1 MTEITVYYLQMNSP
15 ADLVPGRE
23 APGLVI
29 TEARVKQWPLNRF
42 LYQHVGGP
50 WDWKD
55 KLTWSDQQ
63 WQAYAEAE
71 DLRTW
76 VAYCQGSPAG
86 YFELQKQPGNE
97 VEIKYFGLAEVF
109 IGNGFGGKLLT
120 SAIEQAW
127 AWGEVSRVWVHT
139 CSLDHPGAL
148 ANYQAR
154 GLQLYKTELE
164 VA

>member
-1 MTEITVYYLQMNSP
+1 MTDITVYYLQMHSP
-15 ADLVPGRE
+15 AELVPGGD
-23 APGLVI
+23 APGLLI

-50 WDWKD
+50 WAWKD
-55 KLTWSDQQ
+55 KLSWTEQQ
-63 WQAYAEAE
+63 WRDYAEGD

-76 VAYCQGSPAG
+76 VAYNEGAPAG
-86 YFELQKQPGNE
+86 YFELQKQPRNE
-97 VEIKYFGLAEVF
+97 VEIKYFGLAEAF
-109 IGNGFGGKLLT
+109 IGQGFGSKLLT
-120 SAIEQAW
+120 AALEQAW

-154 GLQLYKTELE
+154 GLELYKTALE
-164 VA
+164 AA